1 MTVSRLTGR
10 RIGPPAFLA
19 LLGLLAPALLSAT
32 LAGRDGLTPAETA
45 LAAGNRLV
53 RDGRLEEALNVY
65 ISGYEGTGSPDPVL
79 AYNLGTVAH
88 HLDRLPEAL
97 LWYRRAEIGV
107 RGADPALRADLSDN
121 LELAHRSLESLGVQ
135 PGEPPAAWRLW
146 IENRQHL
153 PLLGIVLS
161 WCALPLL
168 ALRPGIRGKV
178 LVPLAVLSGLA
189 AAAGTEPRLL
199 LNAGPRPAVLLQPCP
214 TTDTGLPAGSEVW
227 VTPDGPGSWRV
238 VRHDIRRDAGRELR
252 CPGEA
257 VGLVLP

>member
-1 MTVSRLTGR
+1 MTRLAT
-10 RIGPPAFLA
+10 LA
-19 LLGLLAPALLSAT
+19 LVGLLAPAALSAT
-32 LAGRDGLTPAETA
+32 LGRDGLTPAETA

-65 ISGYEGTGSPDPVL
+65 AAGYAGTGSPDPVL
-79 AYNLGTVAH
+79 SYNLGAVAH

-107 RGADPALRADLSDN
+107 RGTDPELRADLSDN
-121 LELAHRSLESLGVQ
+121 LELAHRSLESLGVP
-135 PGEPPAAWRLW
+135 PGEPPASWRLW
-146 IENRQHL
+146 IEHREHL
-153 PLLGIVLS
+153 PLVGVVLS

-178 LVPLAVLSGLA
+178 LMPLAVLSGLA
-189 AAAGTEPRLL
+189 FAAAFQPRLL
-199 LNAGPRPAVLLQPCP
+199 LAGPRPAVLLQPCP
-214 TTDTGLPAGSEVW
+214 TTDAGLPAGSEVW
-227 VTPDGPGSWRV
+227 VTPDGPGNWRV
-238 VRHDIRRDAGRELR
+238 ARRDAGRELR